1 MELLKKVVSIICE
14 GLGFIFGLFGFLIGL
29 QSIEK
34 DGWEQLGSI
43 FIMPSIIALIII
55 ILDFLVTIGKIK
67 KGLIYSVISSLIK
80 VGSIL
85 ILIPSFIYD
94 YKYEMQYGVSDLK
107 FYFILIIMLIV
118 IAMPSILNTIKLIAL
133 RKKSDIA
140 WLFND
145 IIQF

>member
-1 MELLKKVVSIICE
+1 MFVEIV
-14 GLGFIFGLFGFLIGL
+14 
-29 QSIEK
+29 
-34 DGWEQLGSI
+34 
-43 FIMPSIIALIII
+43 LIII